1 MFGGF
6 VMKKLCALLT
16 LVIVLCLPAAVPA
29 AEQEALITRAAFV
42 KEILSQAGTEIEEA
56 AQSSFIDVTDPD
68 LIPYIETAYKKGIVS
83 GYGDYF
89 APGQSITKEEAIKI
103 IVDVFGEKAG
113 FKEAAKTFTDTDLEF
128 ADSGDISSWA
138 KPYIAYALKTG
149 LITGESDSFC
159 PRDAVTAVQ
168 AGEMI
173 AAAKDVYQRLFT
185 RDGLSAPDMLVR
197 INEKLAELETYKQ
210 KGTMLTEMQL
220 IFEGITQEQIE
231 ENEDLEEFLD
241 GGMEISMN
249 MEMDVS
255 FQAPDRIY
263 MKQSLVS
270 TAGVE
275 EVMQDVETFMDGPLM
290 YQRMAGSDK
299 WVVQDLGPAME
310 QIRTITDREPYQMA
324 QLSEY
329 ELRMFKE
336 FAKYEDDIETDKGQY
351 YVISFDIDQEAYREY
366 YMEIMEKVMES
377 MVTLQVES
385 PTLQQDP
392 DFDPQQYKQMMAALV
407 SGMEVELSYRYYINK
422 ETGLYERVWMSQDM
436 TMPMEGFMKEVVESL
451 GEDAPDFSIKVLS
464 HSEGEF
470 EIYDFN
476 GEVEF
481 PVITEEDLMDQNPL
495 APEEPEASQED

>member
-1 MFGGF
+1 
-6 VMKKLCALLT
+6 MKKLCALLT

-103 IVDVFGEKAG
+103 FVDVFGEKAG

-407 SGMEVELSYRYYINK
+407 AGMEVELSYRYYINK

>member
-1 MFGGF
+1 
-6 VMKKLCALLT
+6 MKKLCALLT

-149 LITGESDSFC
+149 LITEESDSFY
-159 PRDAVTAVQ
+159 PKDAVTAVQ

-173 AAAKDVYQRLFT
+173 AAAKDVYQQLFT
-185 RDGLSAPDMLVR
+185 RDGLSAPDMLVH
-197 INEKLAELETYKQ
+197 INEKLAELKTYKQ

-310 QIRTITDREPYQMA
+310 QIRTITDREPYQIA

>member
-1 MFGGF
+1 
-6 VMKKLCALLT
+6 
-16 LVIVLCLPAAVPA
+16 
-29 AEQEALITRAAFV
+29 
-42 KEILSQAGTEIEEA
+42 
-56 AQSSFIDVTDPD
+56 
-68 LIPYIETAYKKGIVS
+68 
-83 GYGDYF
+83 
-89 APGQSITKEEAIKI
+89 
-103 IVDVFGEKAG
+103 
-113 FKEAAKTFTDTDLEF
+113 
-128 ADSGDISSWA
+128 
-138 KPYIAYALKTG
+138 
-149 LITGESDSFC
+149 
-159 PRDAVTAVQ
+159 
-168 AGEMI
+168 
-173 AAAKDVYQRLFT
+173 
-185 RDGLSAPDMLVR
+185 
-197 INEKLAELETYKQ
+197 
-210 KGTMLTEMQL
+210 

-436 TMPMEGFMKEVVESL
+436 AMPMEGFMKEVVESL

>member
-1 MFGGF
+1 
-6 VMKKLCALLT
+6 MKKLCALLT

-481 PVITEEDLMDQNPL
+481 PVITEEDIMDQNPL